1 MKYINE
7 KGISQRLSV
16 YCSRIISICMFC
28 IPEFG
33 DEVASTLWD
42 PSILQNLNHSSST
55 SPTTPQIILSHDFT
69 GSTCSLFGT
78 SQSQLELNSISNEDS
93 KDNEEVIDH
102 SSPATLG

>member
-1 MKYINE
+1 
-7 KGISQRLSV
+7 
-16 YCSRIISICMFC
+16 MFC

-33 DEVASTLWD
+33 DEVAATLWD

-69 GSTCSLFGT
+69 GSTCSLFET

-93 KDNEEVIDH
+93 KENEEVIDH

>member
-1 MKYINE
+1 
-7 KGISQRLSV
+7 
-16 YCSRIISICMFC
+16 MFC

-33 DEVASTLWD
+33 DEVAATLWD

-78 SQSQLELNSISNEDS
+78 SQSQKDLDSISNDEV
-93 KDNEEVIDH
+93 EEVIDH
-102 SSPATLG
+102 SSPATLGFRLNE